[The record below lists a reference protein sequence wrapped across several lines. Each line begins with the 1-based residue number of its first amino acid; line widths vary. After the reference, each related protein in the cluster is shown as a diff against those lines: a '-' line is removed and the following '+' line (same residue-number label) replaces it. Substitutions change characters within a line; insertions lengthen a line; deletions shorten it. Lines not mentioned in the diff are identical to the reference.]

1 MSEKERAVDQ
11 MDCSGGPYPACRP
24 SGRHACTNAPG
35 SSSLIG
41 AVERNRALEGA
52 VERSSPGSRV
62 YLCSPPT

>member
-1 MSEKERAVDQ
+1 

-41 AVERNRALEGA
+41 AVERDHASERA
-52 VERSSPGSRV
+52 VE
-62 YLCSPPT
+62 